1 MDNSTKLYFLIKELI
16 PLSIK
21 KKILSLL
28 YFLYSWKWFTEFI
41 QIKKYHTK
49 GFSIRIK
56 PILRDKFL
64 NAACLDPHYFNQD
77 LFIAQEIH
85 QRNFKKVVDFG
96 SRIDGFIAHVASFRP
111 IELFDIRPLDLNH
124 QNITFKQCDVLK
136 VDDTLYEYTD
146 CLTSLHVVE
155 HIGLGR
161 YGDSL
166 DPEGHKKAIQ
176 NFYKILKGNG
186 SLFISVPIGKHQR
199 IEFNAHRVFSLSYLL
214 DLFQKYNLIS
224 FSYIDDKG
232 ILYKHVKLLEED
244 INTTFNLN
252 YGCGIFH
259 LKKPLG

>member
-155 HIGLGR
+155 HID
-161 YGDSL
+161 Y
-166 DPEGHKKAIQ
+166 
-176 NFYKILKGNG
+176 
-186 SLFISVPIGKHQR
+186 
-199 IEFNAHRVFSLSYLL
+199 
-214 DLFQKYNLIS
+214 
-224 FSYIDDKG
+224 
-232 ILYKHVKLLEED
+232 
-244 INTTFNLN
+244 
-252 YGCGIFH
+252 
-259 LKKPLG
+259 